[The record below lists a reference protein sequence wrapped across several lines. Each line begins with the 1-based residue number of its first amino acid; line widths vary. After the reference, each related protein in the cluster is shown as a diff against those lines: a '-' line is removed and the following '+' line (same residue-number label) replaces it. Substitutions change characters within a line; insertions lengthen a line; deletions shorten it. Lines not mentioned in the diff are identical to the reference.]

1 MTKLTGVTKR
11 PATLRPHDE
20 AVYPSIAD
28 SALLAPSAVV
38 VGNVKIGARSSVW
51 HGAVIRADL
60 APITVG
66 EDSNVQDGAILHVD
80 AGRPCVIGSR
90 VTIGHRAVV
99 HGAEVGDEALVGI
112 GAIVLSG
119 AKVGHGAVVAAGAVV
134 PEGASIPPG
143 MVAVGVP
150 ARVRERVSGKL
161 AARVAANWLEYV
173 ELARRTLARPNE

>member
-1 MTKLTGVTKR
+1 MTANTEVTERRAR
-11 PATLRPHDE
+11 PRPHDE
-20 AVYPSIAD
+20 AVHPSVAD
-28 SALLAPSAVV
+28 SARVAPSAVV
-38 VGNVKIGARSSVW
+38 VGNVTIGARSSVW
-51 HGAVIRADL
+51 HSAVIRADL
-60 APITVG
+60 AAITVG
-66 EDSNVQDGAILHVD
+66 EDSNIQDGAILHVD
-80 AGRPCVIGSR
+80 AGRPCVIGNR

-119 AKVGHGAVVAAGAVV
+119 ATVGHGAVVAAGALV
-134 PEGASIPPG
+134 PENTSIPPG

-150 ARVRERVSGKL
+150 ARVRERVSGEL